1 MSYSTTTVSRR
12 RFMVKANKQGLRPQA
27 SSRLDDTNSSS
38 SSSTDSNSGS
48 SFGSGSSSG
57 SGSGKTPAPE
67 LFLRTAYRRP
77 LRAAPAPWWTN
88 WLAVTL
94 ANVAVVAVIGGLYS
108 WVGAGTEESSYVPRR
123 TMVRTPSPINS
134 VAAPTTSA
142 APQPTLS
149 TDRQAVA
156 GSSTVDEIDRAMRDG
171 SRKLVLPSN
180 VAGYCSIGD
189 GGSKDLGRCLA
200 QNGARAK

>member
-38 SSSTDSNSGS
+38 SSSTDSSSG
-48 SFGSGSSSG
+48 SG

-108 WVGAGTEESSYVPRR
+108 WVGAGTEERSYVPRR

-134 VAAPTTSA
+134 VA
-142 APQPTLS
+142 
-149 TDRQAVA
+149 
-156 GSSTVDEIDRAMRDG
+156 
-171 SRKLVLPSN
+171 
-180 VAGYCSIGD
+180 
-189 GGSKDLGRCLA
+189 
-200 QNGARAK
+200 